1 MRATG
6 IAGNGVSAVTGLDLG
21 EKGKG
26 QSIVFSPIPVK
37 QLRTPKS
44 RSSGILSLLTAFRK
58 GKLREYITG
67 YVSNEVGQ
75 YQTPRTGVTAPT

>member
-37 QLRTPKS
+37 QLRTPKAGALES
-44 RSSGILSLLTAFRK
+44 
-58 GKLREYITG
+58 
-67 YVSNEVGQ
+67 
-75 YQTPRTGVTAPT
+75 